1 MARTAWTAAPS
12 PWRSARGWARANI
25 TAKLM
30 VPRTK
35 KAARATLKVRWTWLR
50 LPRVLASEM
59 LLERATGRPAVETIS
74 SRL

>member
-1 MARTAWTAAPS
+1 MTT
-12 PWRSARGWARANI
+12 
-25 TAKLM
+25 KLT

-35 KAARATLKVRWTWLR
+35 KVTRATLKMRWTWLR

-59 LLERATGRPAVETIS
+59 LLERATGSPAVETIS